1 MAKRGKGGIGRRD
14 AKDLF
19 PEDTGHQGGQR
30 AGKHKEPKRRLFG
43 GVSNRLNMSE
53 ANIRG
58 GGGGSGGGN
67 TEAGSEGGGDTRQW
81 RTPSRMKGSKAE
93 AALLQGAGLSAS
105 ANSPEASGGES
116 REGVSGK
123 PTGAW
128 VKPQKGGPTPDRFTR
143 FLGKMLGVRDDALPS
158 STESGNS
165 GGDGGS
171 GGGSGSNGV
180 AEDNPGAG
188 RDASPGLREVSAR
201 TRSSNSAATS
211 QSLQGIS
218 GTQGGAT
225 EPGVS
230 DDTRGGQ
237 QQQQGGS
244 LPVSVGEAQAS
255 SGTSAATAAL
265 GAAAAAAA
273 PGAELEPVTATA
285 VYPATT
291 ISTAT
296 ADAMPMAVAVA
307 FPVSEGAA
315 TALPSEPASG
325 GRRPS
330 RTGAAATRS
339 EPAASARRPSRTSR
353 PHRTTTTTP
362 AAAATRTEDETPA
375 VGLGDSVSI
384 SDWIDREQRG
394 SGGLVRVFSAQ
405 RVLGNKVQKKCR
417 LAVSPKTMTQV
428 SEGCLA
434 RVCRGFDLACKFGGV
449 SGGDEWALLLG
460 AVAVSTMP
468 SVLLCSG
475 VFFSGCFR
483 AMWCRLRT
491 RMEEG
496 TEGVARYHAWP

>member
-1 MAKRGKGGIGRRD
+1 MRRSLSRKTQRQVLSSFLPLAQAADRVDGSTNPKTNADVVAKRGKGGIGRRD

-93 AALLQGAGLSAS
+93 AALLQGAGLSTS

-188 RDASPGLREVSAR
+188 RDASPGLREVFV
-201 TRSSNSAATS
+201 
-211 QSLQGIS
+211 LQ
-218 GTQGGAT
+218 TQK
-225 EPGVS
+225 
-230 DDTRGGQ
+230 
-237 QQQQGGS
+237 
-244 LPVSVGEAQAS
+244 
-255 SGTSAATAAL
+255 
-265 GAAAAAAA
+265 
-273 PGAELEPVTATA
+273 
-285 VYPATT
+285 Y
-291 ISTAT
+291 
-296 ADAMPMAVAVA
+296 
-307 FPVSEGAA
+307 
-315 TALPSEPASG
+315 
-325 GRRPS
+325 
-330 RTGAAATRS
+330 
-339 EPAASARRPSRTSR
+339 
-353 PHRTTTTTP
+353 
-362 AAAATRTEDETPA
+362 
-375 VGLGDSVSI
+375 
-384 SDWIDREQRG
+384 
-394 SGGLVRVFSAQ
+394 VFDI
-405 RVLGNKVQKKCR
+405 G
-417 LAVSPKTMTQV
+417 
-428 SEGCLA
+428 
-434 RVCRGFDLACKFGGV
+434 
-449 SGGDEWALLLG
+449 
-460 AVAVSTMP
+460 
-468 SVLLCSG
+468 
-475 VFFSGCFR
+475 
-483 AMWCRLRT
+483 
-491 RMEEG
+491 
-496 TEGVARYHAWP
+496 